1 MTERTDFATYVD
13 ARWPD
18 LVGGLEDEGVPG
30 DRARLAVAEALLA
43 ARRSWQR
50 RVRDEQVDV
59 TLWAEVRERA
69 GLPARPGEPAPHA
82 VRPRDPRDGPEE
94 WLERA
99 AEVRAARR
107 RRGARRAVAGLA
119 VVALLA
125 AGWAWW
131 AAQPEPPPCAR
142 RPTGSRSRGT
152 PRASCTSRTWWSSSR
167 RSRRSSP
174 TRDGARGRRGRP
186 AAVGRGGAGGRGG
199 RGRAG
204 RRRARRPR
212 RGPRGAARPRPR
224 RCTTCGWRAC
234 PWPAA
239 DGPTSSTPHAG
250 PVQRTTLRQ
259 SETGRRAVVVCPTE
273 WTCQAPVTV
282 PAGGT
287 VRLR

>member
-99 AEVRAARR
+99 
-107 RRGARRAVAGLA
+107 GGSVAGLRR
-119 VVALLA
+119 LLREFGFTCEQTLA
-125 AGWAWW
+125 DHMVLW
-131 AAQPEPPPCAR
+131 R
-142 RPTGSRSRGT
+142 HFRT
-152 PRASCTSRTWWSSSR
+152 P
-167 RSRRSSP
+167 
-174 TRDGARGRRGRP
+174 D
-186 AAVGRGGAGGRGG
+186 
-199 RGRAG
+199 
-204 RRRARRPR
+204 
-212 RGPRGAARPRPR
+212 
-224 RCTTCGWRAC
+224 
-234 PWPAA
+234 
-239 DGPTSSTPHAG
+239 
-250 PVQRTTLRQ
+250 
-259 SETGRRAVVVCPTE
+259 
-273 WTCQAPVTV
+273 
-282 PAGGT
+282 
-287 VRLR
+287 